1 MVMAQPRITKARRRK
16 IAIFLRCLGLS
27 FIAWL
32 LFAVSTEQIYRIDA
46 GISYVNVPENKAFH
60 PLQSDTVNI
69 RMRMSGWKMFL
80 KKLYPDTP
88 HIQVDL
94 NGLRTRNYIVFSNQL
109 GYINRQ
115 FPIDNQVIGVS
126 PDTLYFDF
134 SKQTQRK
141 VPIRPLYDIQF
152 KKQYGIIGDTR
163 ANPEYVTVTGPL
175 EDVANIDYLETDT
188 IRGTEVA
195 TDIRTIAYLNKH
207 QKNNITIY
215 PTFSEITIPVG
226 EITEKVIELPL
237 KMENASR
244 YTSVRTLPSKIKVTF
259 LVSLQDYN
267 NWSSRDF
274 EAIVDIENWEKNKV
288 QNLPVILTKV
298 PEHCHVISIEPQN
311 VDFFV
316 RR

>member
-1 MVMAQPRITKARRRK
+1 MAQPRFTKTKRRK
-16 IAIFLRCLGLS
+16 LAIFLRCLVIS

-32 LFAVSTEQIYRIDA
+32 LFAVSTEQTFRIDA
-46 GISYVNVPENKAFH
+46 GISYVNIPENKAFH
-60 PLQSDTVNI
+60 PLQSDTVSI
-69 RMRMSGWKMFL
+69 RMRMSGWKMFVKRL
-80 KKLYPDTP
+80 RPDTP

-94 NGLRTRNYIVFSNQL
+94 SGLRTRNYIVFANQL

-115 FPIDNQVIGVS
+115 FPADNQVIGVI

-152 KKQYGIIGDTR
+152 KKQYAIIGDTR

-188 IRGTEVA
+188 IRGSEVA
-195 TDIRTIAYLNKH
+195 TDVRTIAYLNKH

-237 KMENASR
+237 KVENASR
-244 YTSVRTLPSKIKVTF
+244 YTSVRILPSKIKVTF
-259 LVSLQDYN
+259 LVSLKDYN
-267 NWSSRDF
+267 KWSSRDF
-274 EAIVDIENWEKNKV
+274 EAVVDMENWEKNKV

-298 PEHCHVISIEPQN
+298 PEHCHVVSIEPQN

>member
-1 MVMAQPRITKARRRK
+1 MAQSRISKTKRRK
-16 IAIFLRCLGLS
+16 IAIFLRCLGIS
-27 FIAWL
+27 FVAWL
-32 LFAVSTEQIYRIDA
+32 LFAVSTEQTYRINA
-46 GISYVNVPENKAFH
+46 GVSYVNIPENRAFH
-60 PLQSDTVNI
+60 PLQSDSVHI
-69 RMRMSGWKMFL
+69 RMQMSGWKMFL
-80 KKLYPDTP
+80 KRLRPDTP

-94 NGLRTRNYIVFSNQL
+94 SGLKTRNYIVFTNQL

-115 FPIDNQVIGVS
+115 FPVDNQVIAVI

-152 KKQYGIIGDTR
+152 KKQYGIIGETR

-195 TDIRTIAYLNKH
+195 TDVRTVAYLNKH

-215 PTFSEITIPVG
+215 PTFAEITVPVG
-226 EITEKVIELPL
+226 EITEKVIEVPL
-237 KMENASR
+237 KVENAAR
-244 YTSVRTLPSKIKVTF
+244 YTSVRTLPSKIRVTF
-259 LVSLQDYN
+259 LVSLKDYN
-267 NWSSRDF
+267 KWSSRDF
-274 EAIVDIENWEKNKV
+274 EAIVDMENWEKNKV

-298 PEHCHVISIEPQN
+298 PEHCQIVSVEPQN

>member
-1 MVMAQPRITKARRRK
+1 MAQPRITKARRRK

>member
-1 MVMAQPRITKARRRK
+1 MAQPRITKTRKRK

-46 GISYVNVPENKAFH
+46 GISYVNIPENRAFH

-69 RMRMSGWKMFL
+69 RMRMSGWKMFMKRL
-80 KKLYPDTP
+80 RPDTP
-88 HIQVDL
+88 HVQVDL
-94 NGLRTRNYIVFSNQL
+94 SGLKTRNHIVFTNQL

-115 FPIDNQVIGVS
+115 FPVDNQVIGVS

-141 VPIRPLYDIQF
+141 VPVLPLYDIQF
-152 KKQYGIIGDTR
+152 KKQYGIVGDTR

-188 IRGTEVA
+188 IRGANVA
-195 TDIRTIAYLNKH
+195 TDVRTIAYLNRH

-226 EITEKVIELPL
+226 EITEKVIEVPL
-237 KMENASR
+237 KAENASR
-244 YTSVRTLPSKIKVTF
+244 YTSVRTLPSKVKVTF
-259 LVSLQDYN
+259 LVSLKDYN
-267 NWSSRDF
+267 KWSSRDF
-274 EAIVDIENWEKNKV
+274 EAVIDIENWEINKV
-288 QNLPVILTKV
+288 KNLPAILTKV
-298 PEHCHVISIEPQN
+298 PEHCDVIRIEPQN
-311 VDFFV
+311 VDFFI

>member
-1 MVMAQPRITKARRRK
+1 M
-16 IAIFLRCLGLS
+16 RCLALS

-46 GISYVNVPENKAFH
+46 GISYVNIPENRAFH

-69 RMRMSGWKMFL
+69 RMRMSGWKMFMKRL
-80 KKLYPDTP
+80 RPDTP
-88 HIQVDL
+88 RVQVDL
-94 NGLRTRNYIVFSNQL
+94 SGLKTRNHIVFTNQL

-115 FPIDNQVIGVS
+115 FPVDNQVIGVS

-141 VPIRPLYDIQF
+141 VPVRPLYDIQF
-152 KKQYGIIGDTR
+152 KKQYGIVGDTR

-188 IRGTEVA
+188 IRGASVA
-195 TDIRTIAYLNKH
+195 TDVRTIAYLNKH

-226 EITEKVIELPL
+226 EITEKVVEVPL
-237 KMENASR
+237 KAENASR
-244 YTSVRTLPSKIKVTF
+244 YTSVRTLPSKVKVTF
-259 LVSLQDYN
+259 LVSLKDYN
-267 NWSSRDF
+267 KWSSRDF
-274 EAIVDIENWEKNKV
+274 EAVIDIENWETNKV
-288 QNLPVILTKV
+288 KNLPVILTKV
-298 PEHCHVISIEPQN
+298 PEHCDVIRIEPQN
-311 VDFFV
+311 VDFFI

>member
-1 MVMAQPRITKARRRK
+1 MAQSRITKAKRRK
-16 IAIFLRCLGLS
+16 IAIFLRCLAIS
-27 FIAWL
+27 FIAWM
-32 LFAVSTEQIYRIDA
+32 LFAISTEQTYRINA
-46 GISYVNVPENKAFH
+46 GISYVNVPESRAFH
-60 PLQSDTVNI
+60 PLQSDTVSI
-69 RMRMSGWKMFL
+69 RLQTSGWKIFL
-80 KKLYPDTP
+80 NRLRPDTP

-94 NGLRTRNYIVFSNQL
+94 SGLKTRNYIVFSSQL

-115 FPIDNQVIGVS
+115 FPTENRVISVA

-141 VPIRPLYDIQF
+141 VPVRPLHDIQF

-163 ANPEYVTVTGPL
+163 AVPEYVTVTGPL
-175 EDVANIDYLETDT
+175 EDVANIEYLETDT

-195 TDIRTIAYLNKH
+195 TDIRTVAYLNKH

-215 PTFSEITIPVG
+215 PTFTEITIPVG
-226 EITEKVIELPL
+226 EITEKIIELPL
-237 KMENASR
+237 KVENASR

-259 LVSLQDYN
+259 LVSLKDYN
-267 NWSSRDF
+267 RWSSRDF
-274 EAIVDIENWEKNKV
+274 EAIVDMESWENNNV
-288 QNLPVILTKV
+288 RSLPVFLTKV
-298 PEHCHVISIEPQN
+298 PEHCHIISIEPQN

>member
-1 MVMAQPRITKARRRK
+1 MAQPRITKTRRRK
-16 IAIFLRCLGLS
+16 IAIFLRCLALS

-46 GISYVNVPENKAFH
+46 GISYVNIPENRAFH

-69 RMRMSGWKMFL
+69 RMRMSGWKMFMKRL
-80 KKLYPDTP
+80 RPDTP
-88 HIQVDL
+88 RVQVDL
-94 NGLRTRNYIVFSNQL
+94 SGLKTRNHIVFTNQL

-115 FPIDNQVIGVS
+115 FPVDNQVIGVS

-141 VPIRPLYDIQF
+141 VPVRPLYDIQF
-152 KKQYGIIGDTR
+152 KKQYGIVGDTR

-188 IRGTEVA
+188 IRGASVA
-195 TDIRTIAYLNKH
+195 TDVRTIAYLNKH

-226 EITEKVIELPL
+226 EITEKVVEVPL
-237 KMENASR
+237 KAENASR
-244 YTSVRTLPSKIKVTF
+244 YTSVRTLPSKVKVTF
-259 LVSLQDYN
+259 LVSLKDYN
-267 NWSSRDF
+267 KWSSRDF
-274 EAIVDIENWEKNKV
+274 EAVIDIENWETNKV
-288 QNLPVILTKV
+288 KNLPVILTKV
-298 PEHCHVISIEPQN
+298 PEHCDVIRIEPQN
-311 VDFFV
+311 VDFFI